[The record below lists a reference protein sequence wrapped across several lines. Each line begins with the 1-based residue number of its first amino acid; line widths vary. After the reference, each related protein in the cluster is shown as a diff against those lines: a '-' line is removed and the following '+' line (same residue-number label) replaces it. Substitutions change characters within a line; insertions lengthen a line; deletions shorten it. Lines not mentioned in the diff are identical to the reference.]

1 MSFLWYSFNSF
12 EICKCYECNEKI
24 HIQNNYNIL
33 ILSIVVIVID
43 MELKR
48 YKNISSTC
56 QLIYTIYDVIQ
67 NMLIQHFQFVCV
79 FNLHRKL
86 HISLDT
92 VIMLIY
98 RGNFSFLPYH
108 YLGNTMGC
116 NIFCTKFHDDI
127 FIFIFVILS
136 ILLNRCDYY
145 ILQIWAYVELSRNK

>member
-1 MSFLWYSFNSF
+1 MDL
-12 EICKCYECNEKI
+12 ERCKNMNC
-24 HIQNNYNIL
+24 
-33 ILSIVVIVID
+33 
-43 MELKR
+43 
-48 YKNISSTC
+48 TC
-56 QLIYTIYDVIQ
+56 QLFYTTYDVIQ
-67 NMLIQHFQFVCV
+67 GMLIQHFQFVCV

-136 ILLNRCDYY
+136 ILLNRCDYHIFY
-145 ILQIWAYVELSRNK
+145 RYVQMLSFHAMNKDCTNKDSSNDKNSINDT

>member
-1 MSFLWYSFNSF
+1 MHL
-12 EICKCYECNEKI
+12 ERCKNMNC
-24 HIQNNYNIL
+24 
-33 ILSIVVIVID
+33 
-43 MELKR
+43 
-48 YKNISSTC
+48 TC
-56 QLIYTIYDVIQ
+56 QLFYTTYDVIQ
-67 NMLIQHFQFVCV
+67 GMLIQHFQFVCV

-136 ILLNRCDYY
+136 IFLNRCEHN
-145 ILQIWAYVELSRNK
+145 IFLQICAYVEPSLNE

>member
-1 MSFLWYSFNSF
+1 MKCHLW
-12 EICKCYECNEKI
+12 NEKA
-24 HIQNNYNIL
+24 HVQNIYNIL
-33 ILSIVVIVID
+33 IISIIVLVMD
-43 MELKR
+43 MHLKR
-48 YKNISSTC
+48 CKNMNSTC
-56 QLIYTIYDVIQ
+56 QLFYTIYDVIQ
-67 NMLIQHFQFVCV
+67 GMLIQHFQFVCV

-136 ILLNRCDYY
+136 IFLNRCEHN
-145 ILQIWAYVELSRNK
+145 IFLQICAYVEPSLNE

>member
-12 EICKCYECNEKI
+12 EICKCYECNEKTHI
-24 HIQNNYNIL
+24 HNDYNIL
-33 ILSIVVIVID
+33 IISMVVID

-56 QLIYTIYDVIQ
+56 QLVYTIYDVIQ

-127 FIFIFVILS
+127 FIFIFVMLS

-145 ILQIWAYVELSRNK
+145 IFTDMGICWAFMK

>member
-1 MSFLWYSFNSF
+1 M
-12 EICKCYECNEKI
+12 
-24 HIQNNYNIL
+24 
-33 ILSIVVIVID
+33 D
-43 MELKR
+43 MHLKR
-48 YKNISSTC
+48 CKNMNSTC
-56 QLIYTIYDVIQ
+56 QLFYTIYDVIQ
-67 NMLIQHFQFVCV
+67 SMLIQHFQFVCV

-116 NIFCTKFHDDI
+116 NIFCTKFRDDI

-136 ILLNRCDYY
+136 ILLNRCDYHIFFY
-145 ILQIWAYVELSRNK
+145 KYVHMLSFHEMNNDCTNKDSSNDKNSINDI